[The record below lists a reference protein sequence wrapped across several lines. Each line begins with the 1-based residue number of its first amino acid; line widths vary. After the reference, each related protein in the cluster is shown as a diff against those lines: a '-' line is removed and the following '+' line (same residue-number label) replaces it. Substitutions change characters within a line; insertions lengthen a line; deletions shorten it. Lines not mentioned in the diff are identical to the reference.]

1 MIELPK
7 VCPVCGHKLEWKGVD
22 LVCVNK
28 DCDNIKEQ
36 DLKVWTDVVSPVD
49 GLAWLTKKKY
59 FEQLKIKS
67 IEDLE
72 DYICNKFDK
81 DEEAG
86 VYSSITDK
94 KFSTMINLITY
105 AEVPL
110 EVGLKALNIERLG
123 TESAKKIAEDENA
136 YNFIM
141 LLVNNNDFPTDY
153 SFEDIEKVVGPA
165 TTSTII
171 ENKDKLKRLRY
182 VHILPFVKKTIV
194 NTVGTFCVTGKLNR
208 MKRNDL
214 IKLAEEK
221 GWKSLSGVNKD
232 CNYLV
237 TNDTTSGSSK
247 NKKAQELGTKIID
260 EEAFYNLLGI

>member
-36 DLKVWTDVVSPVD
+36 DLKVWTDVISPVD

-141 LLVNNNDFPTDY
+141 LLINNDFPTDY

-182 VHILPFVKKTIV
+182 IHILPFVKKTIV

>member
-1 MIELPK
+1 MNILLILGITSLIKKIE
-7 VCPVCGHKLEWKGVD
+7 
-22 LVCVNK
+22 VNK
-28 DCDNIKEQ
+28 DIIKKE
-36 DLKVWTDVVSPVD
+36 LPMMLIITV
-49 GLAWLTKKKY
+49 L
-59 FEQLKIKS
+59 F
-67 IEDLE
+67 
-72 DYICNKFDK
+72 
-81 DEEAG
+81 G
-86 VYSSITDK
+86 VL
-94 KFSTMINLITY
+94 LI
-105 AEVPL
+105 
-110 EVGLKALNIERLG
+110 
-123 TESAKKIAEDENA
+123 
-136 YNFIM
+136 
-141 LLVNNNDFPTDY
+141 NNDFPTDY

-194 NTVGTFCVTGKLNR
+194 NIAGTFCVTGKLNR